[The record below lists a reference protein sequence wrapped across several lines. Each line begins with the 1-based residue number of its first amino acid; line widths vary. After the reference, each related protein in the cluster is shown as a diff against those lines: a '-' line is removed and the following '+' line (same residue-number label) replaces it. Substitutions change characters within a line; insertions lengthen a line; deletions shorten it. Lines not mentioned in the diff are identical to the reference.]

1 MPTEVNFP
9 RRRAERDG
17 DGGFVGGGWC
27 GCVVGACKVDHQAFW
42 LKDEVTTRAKR
53 KKRNFP
59 ELLAS
64 GQAPA
69 NKRGLDSMLGAQL
82 GGANK

>member
-1 MPTEVNFP
+1 M
-9 RRRAERDG
+9 
-17 DGGFVGGGWC
+17 
-27 GCVVGACKVDHQAFW
+27 GACKVDHQAFW